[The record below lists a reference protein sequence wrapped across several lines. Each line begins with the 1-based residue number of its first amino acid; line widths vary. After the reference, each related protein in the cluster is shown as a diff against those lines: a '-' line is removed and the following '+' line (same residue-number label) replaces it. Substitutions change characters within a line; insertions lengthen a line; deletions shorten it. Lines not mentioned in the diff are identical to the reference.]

1 MDWLENLNRAMD
13 YIEGHLE
20 GEISYDRAA
29 QLAGCSKYHLLRM
42 FPYLTGVSLS
52 EYIRRRRLTLAAFAL
67 QDGGLKVIDAALQ
80 YGYESPEAF
89 SRAFK
94 ALHGVS
100 PDQAKRGDGA
110 LAACPRMSFHISVK
124 GENQMKYRMTH
135 REGFRVFGVWAEVSS
150 DMQAA
155 FQQVPAFCRRCDK
168 DGTVDKL
175 NHLLGRFSDN
185 YTLSALYGHTE
196 DSFRYMLCNFLPQGL
211 ALPRGLPCWKC
222 RRRTGRYSMCRAA
235 RCRRCVPGYTA
246 SGSPIRAMNW
256 PRGRSLGCTTGWPG
270 TKMPS
275 AKSGCRC
282 ARSSAGQSKL
292 PQSTGI
298 GGVFLPEWLEHGLE
312 GAVFAH
318 GLGD

>member
-100 PDQAKRGDGA
+100 PDQAKRGGGA
-110 LAACPRMSFHISVK
+110 LAAYPRMSFHISVK

-155 FQQVPAFCRRCDK
+155 FQQVPAFCRRCDE

-211 ALPRGLPCWKC
+211 ALPEGFTVLEVPETDW
-222 RRRTGRYSMCRAA
+222 AVFD
-235 RCRRCVPGYTA
+235 VPGCE
-246 SGSPIRAMNW
+246 MQKVW
-256 PRGRSLGCTTGWPG
+256 PRVYSEWFPD
-270 TKMPS
+270 
-275 AKSGCRC
+275 SGYEL
-282 ARSSAGQSKL
+282 AQGPQFEMYYGLAGHQNAFGEIWVPVRKK
-292 PQSTGI
+292 
-298 GGVFLPEWLEHGLE
+298 
-312 GAVFAH
+312 
-318 GLGD
+318 